1 MVKTENYQL
10 TVTDVFNSDETL
22 VQYKK
27 DKGKV
32 QELSFSWEGN
42 KDLKIILL
50 KSQSGTVHQQEPYL
64 GPTHPPR
71 RYAL

>member
-32 QELSFSWEGN
+32 QELVHIKVDCVEELE
-42 KDLKIILL
+42 KVPKELKESATL
-50 KSQSGTVHQQEPYL
+50 
-64 GPTHPPR
+64 
-71 RYAL
+71 

>member
-64 GPTHPPR
+64 GPTHPPM